1 MKNRSWP
8 PVGSVVQ
15 PLRDAS
21 LVLFKCMLH
30 GTQQRCRIVRLFDNR
45 RVWKFFRVYVV
56 GAHTCQKYKWY
67 ALCMEQSSNIE
78 AVPLHTT

>member
-8 PVGSVVQ
+8 PVDSVVQ

-56 GAHTCQKYKWY
+56 GAHACQKYKWY